1 MTTSASQFRETKLK
15 MKYQM
20 VLSLT
25 ADVTSAVKN
34 IWVPISPRLL
44 DGFRILVAQMK
55 ATVAYVTNPKEFLLF
70 ID

>member
-1 MTTSASQFRETKLK
+1 

-25 ADVTSAVKN
+25 AVGVTAVKN
-34 IWVPISPRLL
+34 LWMSISPRLL